1 MAEIFLSYA
10 NEDRETALRL
20 SELLESA
27 GWTVWW
33 DRRIPAGRTWR
44 SILEEA
50 LGQMRCMVVLWSKN
64 SIESDWVK
72 EEAEEARAVGKLVP
86 VLIERVKPPVGF
98 RAIQAADLSRWD
110 GSRDAPGARQLIAD
124 LKALIGN
131 PSAQP
136 AVTDRGSPAVD
147 PVPESAAG
155 GLDDHS
161 EVRPESRR
169 EAYHRYTPDTQR
181 RDRKRIAAAAG
192 GLAIALAL
200 GASLL
205 WFKTRPDDTDQNPV
219 TVTRETPA
227 PKEPPAPQLLSLKI
241 EG

>member
-1 MAEIFLSYA
+1 MADIFLSYA
-10 NEDRETALRL
+10 KEDREAALKIAQ
-20 SELLESA
+20 LLESA

-33 DRRIPAGRTWR
+33 DRRIPADRSWR

-98 RAIQAADLSRWD
+98 RAIQAADLSAWD
-110 GSRDAPGARQLIAD
+110 GSGDAPGARQLIAD

-136 AVTDRGSPAVD
+136 TVTDKGSPA
-147 PVPESAAG
+147 
-155 GLDDHS
+155 L
-161 EVRPESRR
+161 
-169 EAYHRYTPDTQR
+169 
-181 RDRKRIAAAAG
+181 
-192 GLAIALAL
+192 
-200 GASLL
+200 
-205 WFKTRPDDTDQNPV
+205 NPV
-219 TVTRETPA
+219 A
-227 PKEPPAPQLLSLKI
+227 QS
-241 EG
+241 